1 MYRVLV
7 LCKGVSQKYTCHT
20 FVELVKFLNDVVA
33 DRMQIRISTD
43 FATRKSSILGS
54 QVTSE

>member
-20 FVELVKFLNDVVA
+20 FTELVKFLTDVVG
-33 DRMQIRISTD
+33 DKMQIRISTD
-43 FATRKSSILGS
+43 FASCKPSIHGS
-54 QVTSE
+54 QIISE